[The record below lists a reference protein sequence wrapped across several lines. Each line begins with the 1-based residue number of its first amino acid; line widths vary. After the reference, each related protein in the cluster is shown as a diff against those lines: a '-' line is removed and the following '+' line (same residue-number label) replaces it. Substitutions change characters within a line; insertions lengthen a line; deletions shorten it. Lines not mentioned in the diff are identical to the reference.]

1 MRIAP
6 LTLVFIVTTTCG
18 ALARVGETP
27 DQLVARYGQPL
38 NETDQ
43 KADGAKISLA
53 RVTFQKGGYQI
64 DVTISGGLS
73 VQEVFKKINGQSMN
87 VDDARILLNA
97 NAQGME
103 WSAPQKKTDAIV
115 WRRDD
120 NAVAQLSS
128 DGSMIIRSRELTTE
142 EAVAKHLE
150 QHPSLEGF

>member
-18 ALARVGETP
+18 AFARIGETP

-43 KADGAKISLA
+43 KAEGAKISLA

-73 VQEVFKKINGQSMN
+73 AQETFKKLNGQAIT
-87 VDDARILLNA
+87 VDEARLLLNA
-97 NAQGME
+97 NAQGLE
-103 WSAPQKKTDAIV
+103 WSAPEKKADAMT
-115 WRRDD
+115 WTRDD
-120 NAVAQLSS
+120 NAVAQLSN
-128 DGSMIIRSRELTTE
+128 DGSLIIRSRQLTAE
-142 EAVAKHLE
+142 EITAKRLE

>member
-18 ALARVGETP
+18 AFARVGETP

-53 RVTFQKGGYQI
+53 HVTFQKGGYQI
-64 DVTISGGLS
+64 DVTITGGLS
-73 VQEVFKKINGQSMN
+73 VQEVFKKLNGQSMN
-87 VDDARILLNA
+87 VDEARLLLNA
-97 NAQGME
+97 NAQGFD
-103 WSAPQKKTDAIV
+103 WSAPLKKSDAIV
-115 WRRDD
+115 WKRDD
-120 NAVAQLSS
+120 NAMAELSS
-128 DGSMIIRSRELTTE
+128 DGTMIIRAHALSAE
-142 EAVAKHLE
+142 EATAKHLE